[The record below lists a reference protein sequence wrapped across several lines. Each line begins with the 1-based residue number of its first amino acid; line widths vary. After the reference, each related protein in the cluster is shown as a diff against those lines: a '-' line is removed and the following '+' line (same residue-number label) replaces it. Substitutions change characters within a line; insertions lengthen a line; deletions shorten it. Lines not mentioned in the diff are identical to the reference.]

1 MYRICFIIIHNL
13 LSVTFVQNL
22 LEIFFKNITLKK
34 DANEKKLHLFKKTQN
49 KKKAGLTSFHKNE
62 NSADIGSRN
71 RPVKGIFHMM
81 KLNTKVTRSIS
92 SQNLSNHH
100 SFIHF
105 GLADCCEFMACLAS
119 SCQCSQNI
127 NKYSNKSTKRYKR
140 IIRRF

>member
-34 DANEKKLHLFKKTQN
+34 MPMKKSCIFLKRRKT
-49 KKKAGLTSFHKNE
+49 KKAGLTSFHKNE

-71 RPVKGIFHMM
+71 RQVKGIFHMM

-92 SQNLSNHH
+92 SQNFSNYH

-105 GLADCCEFMACLAS
+105 GWADCCEFMACLAS

-127 NKYSNKSTKRYKR
+127 N
-140 IIRRF
+140 IWLAVE

>member
-1 MYRICFIIIHNL
+1 M
-13 LSVTFVQNL
+13 TFVQNL

-34 DANEKKLHLFKKTQN
+34 MPMKKSCIFLKRRKT
-49 KKKAGLTSFHKNE
+49 KKAGLTSFHKNE

-71 RPVKGIFHMM
+71 RQVKGIFHMM

-92 SQNLSNHH
+92 SQNLSNYH